1 MKISCA
7 FLVVALAASGCTAAK
22 SSELSG
28 AVPTSTRAATA
39 PSSSPAVTAKG
50 EVVVQMTAATLGE
63 ECGGTGTPYSPPPQ
77 RSEGMS
83 LPAPAREKS
92 APGPAGDSA
101 QKSSMS
107 ERRVCQQTSM
117 QLSIVT
123 PAGGEGRVL
132 RVKKVELFDDAGTK
146 IGDLT
151 PRTPMVWSEKV
162 SEYTAWNEKVAPGA
176 NLAVSYALSAPNWS
190 GVPNRWAKT
199 YVIKAVVTVD
209 GSDQSVQHTA
219 EPMRIESPTHLPP
232 GAVT

>member
-1 MKISCA
+1 MKISSA

-28 AVPTSTRAATA
+28 AVPTATRAT
-39 PSSSPAVTAKG
+39 SSTVSSPAVAAKG
-50 EVVVQMTAATLGE
+50 EVVVQMTSATLGE
-63 ECGGTGTPYSPPPQ
+63 ECGGTGAPYSPPPQ
-77 RSEGMS
+77 RSEGAP
-83 LPAPAREKS
+83 LRAPAQEKS

-101 QKSSMS
+101 QKMSMS

-123 PAGGEGRVL
+123 PAGGDGRVL

-151 PRTPMVWSEKV
+151 PRTPMVWSEKA

-176 NLAVSYALSAPNWS
+176 NLAVSYALSAPDWS
-190 GVPNRWAKT
+190 GVQNRWGKT
-199 YVIKAVVTVD
+199 YVLKAIVTVD

-219 EPMRIESPTHLPP
+219 EAVRIESPTHLPP